1 MFFIFGISDS
11 YKELDFKT
19 TFTCEC
25 CNHLEQMS
33 FYMFYSYFSLFF
45 IKIFKWNKTYIGV
58 CRNCSAEY
66 EFTKESFEELER
78 TGKLNNTMYIL
89 RNCNKSN
96 TRDNLVC
103 SNCGF
108 STRENFEYCPKCGNR
123 FI

>member
-19 TFTCEC
+19 TFSCAC
-25 CNHLEQMS
+25 CNHLEQMN

-45 IKIFKWNKTYIGV
+45 IKIFKWNKRYIGI

-66 EFTKESFEELER
+66 EFTKETFEELER
-78 TGKLNNTMYIL
+78 TGKLNSEMYTL
-89 RNCNKSN
+89 RNCNISFRKG
-96 TRDNLVC
+96 NLVC

-108 STRENFEYCPKCGNR
+108 STSEEFEYCPKCGNR
-123 FI
+123 F